1 MGIVAS
7 VLAHTRRSA
16 IVVDPKASLC
26 AVTMRK
32 RATFGK
38 TIILNPFGVLVD
50 ELPHLQSTGWNPLL
64 QLDPKSLDFEEG
76 AGCIADAIIEKSA
89 DAKNPFFDNQAE
101 AFTSA
106 WVMFERW
113 SKGAKANLTNLRAE
127 LCKPTFYDKVTKE
140 PVSGFLYTLKMM
152 AACAEIPAVADVGG
166 RLYGRLSDDKSQST
180 SVQDCVDTVLSQTKF
195 LSNPHIKADFA
206 NGGAIDF
213 AALHREVTTIYL
225 ILPPHLL
232 VAQAKWLRLF
242 VNLSL
247 MELYKNP
254 PTAGATLPPILYLLD
269 EFGNIGKLSQIL
281 SALNISRDYSLQL
294 WMFFQNSG
302 QLKAAYP
309 KEYASF
315 FSGAGCISTFATND
329 NETAELLSKLFG
341 NREEIVPTITVQGE
355 SLSPQAIPLIRP
367 EDISRLGRGCTISLI
382 QPCPWP
388 VRGVAP
394 VYTQTP
400 FADGLDPNPYY
411 RG

>member
-1 MGIVAS
+1 MGVGGSFDLLRRRRAPAVKDGTVAKSRFATREDIDAYGIGEDRSKPDDGLYLGFFCDDGKRTQLRYRGTKHGLFFGTPGANKSMGIVAS

-180 SVQDCVDTVLSQTKF
+180 SVQDCVDTVLSQAKF

-225 ILPPHLL
+225 IL
-232 VAQAKWLRLF
+232 QA
-242 VNLSL
+242 
-247 MELYKNP
+247 
-254 PTAGATLPPILYLLD
+254 
-269 EFGNIGKLSQIL
+269 
-281 SALNISRDYSLQL
+281 
-294 WMFFQNSG
+294 
-302 QLKAAYP
+302 
-309 KEYASF
+309 
-315 FSGAGCISTFATND
+315 
-329 NETAELLSKLFG
+329 
-341 NREEIVPTITVQGE
+341 
-355 SLSPQAIPLIRP
+355 LIRAW
-367 EDISRLGRGCTISLI
+367 ESWLLCWRT
-382 QPCPWP
+382 
-388 VRGVAP
+388 RGVL
-394 VYTQTP
+394 Q
-400 FADGLDPNPYY
+400 
-411 RG
+411 